1 MRFPLHLL
9 HTVFG
14 MTHNFSVFVIP
25 ESIFTIAYLGDETLV
40 GRVGEE
46 WAAEERDLAT
56 TGACA
61 LVEVPGGAPVPEP
74 A

>member
-1 MRFPLHLL
+1 MHLL
-9 HTVFG
+9 HTIFG
-14 MTHNFSVFVIP
+14 MTQNFIVFVIP

-56 TGACA
+56 TGTCA

>member
-1 MRFPLHLL
+1 MKFPLHLL
-9 HTVFG
+9 HIVFG
-14 MTHNFSVFVIP
+14 MTPNFIEFAISNSF
-25 ESIFTIAYLGDETLV
+25 FAIAYLGDETLV

>member
-1 MRFPLHLL
+1 
-9 HTVFG
+9 
-14 MTHNFSVFVIP
+14 MTD
-25 ESIFTIAYLGDETLV
+25 LGDATLV

-56 TGACA
+56 AGACVLA
-61 LVEVPGGAPVPEP
+61 AVPGAALPPEP

>member
-1 MRFPLHLL
+1 
-9 HTVFG
+9 
-14 MTHNFSVFVIP
+14 MT
-25 ESIFTIAYLGDETLV
+25 YLGDETLV

-56 TGACA
+56 TGGCV
-61 LVEVPGGAPVPEP
+61 LVAVPRGAPPPEP